1 MLGADCILLILSMI
15 DINLA
20 KDLEAEAMDIGLD
33 VLIETHNKEEMDN
46 ALTMKSELIGVNNR
60 NLNDF
65 TVDIDNT
72 ILLTDTSV
80 CDKIYVSESGIK
92 SRSDISYIVDK
103 SPARTFLIGESL
115 MRSERL
121 EEQIRTL
128 LSF

>member
-1 MLGADCILLILSMI
+1 MI
-15 DINLA
+15 DIALA

-46 ALTMKSELIGVNNR
+46 ALTMKSELVGVNNR

-72 ILLTDTSV
+72 ISLTNTSV
-80 CDKIYVSESGIK
+80 SDKIFVSESGIK
-92 SRSDISYIVDK
+92 SRSDINYILDK
-103 SPARTFLIGESL
+103 SPARTFLVGESL
-115 MRSERL
+115 MRSEKI

-128 LSF
+128 LSN